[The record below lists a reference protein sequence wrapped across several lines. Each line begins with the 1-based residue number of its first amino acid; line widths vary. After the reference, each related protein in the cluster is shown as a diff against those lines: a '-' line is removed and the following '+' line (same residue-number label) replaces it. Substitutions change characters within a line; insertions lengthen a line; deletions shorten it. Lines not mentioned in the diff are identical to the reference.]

1 MRDCFPASP
10 RMLKFAIRVFIVATI
25 AFVAASQLVNISFG
39 YFLEAISA
47 DLSYSTVRGQMY
59 ALHKDLDPVAPAER
73 AGFIQDALQPHYG
86 LKLTLLHPDAVTITQ
101 AEQQQLDRTGLI
113 MRDDYNTYLTR
124 LPGEP
129 VQWLDVRVPGE
140 PAMERW
146 INWSAW
152 AAVSMVLTVILLL
165 AWAMPI
171 WRDLDALRNATLR
184 MGQGDLDV
192 RVRLSRISGIRHVG
206 ESFNL
211 MAKRIS
217 ALIDSQRSLTNAVS
231 HELRT
236 PLARLSFEVDML
248 GQDNYPTRRSQIL
261 QDMRADISELEAMVA
276 ELLVYA
282 RLERPTDETVTL
294 QTVDVC
300 DWLGEALAL
309 VAHQADAR
317 GIRCDV
323 RAGYP
328 AHVTLHPRYMSRAL
342 LNLVQNAVRYASA
355 RVEIELT
362 ETPDGGY
369 ELWVDDDGCGVPE
382 ADRERV
388 FEPFVRLDE
397 SRDRG
402 TGGAGLGLA
411 IVKRVAANHGGTIGI
426 LNSPLGGAR
435 FALRWPAAGAVMAQ
449 HGL

>member
-1 MRDCFPASP
+1 
-10 RMLKFAIRVFIVATI
+10 MLKFAIRVFIVATV

-39 YFLEAISA
+39 YFLESLSA

-59 ALHKDLDPVAPAER
+59 ALHKDLDPVAPAAR
-73 AGFIQDALQPHYG
+73 AAFIQDALQPHYG
-86 LKLTLLHPDAVTITQ
+86 LKLSLLNPDAVTMTP
-101 AEQQQLDRTGLI
+101 AEQQQLDHTGLI
-113 MRDDYNTYLTR
+113 MRDDYTTYLTR

-129 VQWLDVRVPGE
+129 EQWLDVRLPGE

-146 INWSAW
+146 ITWSAW
-152 AAVSMVLTVILLL
+152 AAVSMLLAVILLL

-248 GQDNYPTRRSQIL
+248 GHDTCPPRRGQIL
-261 QDMRADISELEAMVA
+261 QDMRADIAELEAMVA

-323 RAGYP
+323 RAGHP

-355 RVEIELT
+355 RVEIELA

-369 ELWVDDDGCGVPE
+369 ELWVDDDGCGIPE

-426 LNSPLGGAR
+426 LDSPLGGAR
-435 FALRWPAAGAVMAQ
+435 FVLRWPATGAVMAQ